1 VVAAPRERLA
11 GLLGGAKAAG
21 AFSARLEAPAA
32 GLGLEV
38 AGVGPVSLPLRAPQ
52 VKRLIS
58 VAQPALFGK
67 GEQTL
72 SDTSVRD
79 TWQISPDQFSLAGPA
94 WPSLLSGALE
104 YFRDLSGSRR

>member
-1 VVAAPRERLA
+1 MAAPRERLA

-21 AFSARLEAPAA
+21 AFSARLEAPVA

-38 AGVGPVSLPLRAPQ
+38 AGVVPVRVPLRAPQ

-58 VAQPALFGK
+58 VVLRALFGR

-79 TWQISPDQFSLAGPA
+79 TWQISPDQISLPVLPG
-94 WPSLLSGALE
+94 
-104 YFRDLSGSRR
+104 RRC

>member
-1 VVAAPRERLA
+1 MA

-38 AGVGPVSLPLRAPQ
+38 AGVGPVRLPLRAPR

-58 VAQPALFGK
+58 VARPALFGR
-67 GEQTL
+67 GEETL

-79 TWQISPDQFSLAGPA
+79 TWQISPISSVLPVLPG
-94 WPSLLSGALE
+94 
-104 YFRDLSGSRR
+104 RRC